1 MALTLKKS
9 SEAYDSFVDK
19 VFEIEKLTYSEEL
32 CGTLENQRTRY
43 NFEKDSFL
51 LVYDGD
57 VLAGYINFLTISD
70 KLFSELS
77 DKNRREMRDD
87 DIMPS
92 EMDNWRCDKENNI
105 FIISVVVTE
114 KYRDGEAIKL
124 IGNGFLEYLRNKE
137 ADGYIIGNLSGSA
150 VSGGG
155 ENFLRRFRADFYK
168 ELDGG
173 YKYYLADRKKIKELI
188 KNGLLL
194 KNVRG

>member
-1 MALTLKKS
+1 MALTLKRPF
-9 SEAYDSFVDK
+9 EANDNFIDE
-19 VFEIEKLTYSEEL
+19 VFEVEKITYSEEL

-43 NFEKDSFL
+43 SFEKDSFL
-51 LVYDGD
+51 LVYDED
-57 VLAGYINFLTISD
+57 ILAGYINFLTISD
-70 KLFSELS
+70 KLFSELC
-77 DKNRREMRDD
+77 DKIRCEMRDD

-92 EMDNWRCDKENNI
+92 EMENWRRDKENNI

-114 KYRDGEAIKL
+114 AYRNGEAIKL

-155 ENFLRRFRADFYK
+155 ESFLRRFRADFYK

-173 YKYYLADRKKIKELI
+173 YRYYLADRQKIKELI

-194 KNVRG
+194 KNIRG

>member
-1 MALTLKKS
+1 MALTLKRPI
-9 SEAYDSFVDK
+9 EANDNFIDE
-19 VFEIEKLTYSEEL
+19 VFEIEKITYSEEL
-32 CGTLENQRTRY
+32 CGTLENQRIRY
-43 NFEKDSFL
+43 SFEKDSFL

-57 VLAGYINFLTISD
+57 ILAGYINFLTISD
-70 KLFSELS
+70 KLFSELC
-77 DKNRREMRDD
+77 DKNRCEMRDD

-92 EMDNWRCDKENNI
+92 EMENWRRDKENNI

-114 KYRDGEAIKL
+114 AYRNGEAIKL

-155 ENFLRRFRADFYK
+155 ESFLRRFRADFYK

-173 YKYYLADRKKIKELI
+173 YRYYLADRQKIKELI

-194 KNVRG
+194 KNIRG